1 MNFYTA
7 MKMNKL
13 LLIYQNI
20 PKLPECEIK
29 QKKPD
34 TKESYCI
41 IPLIV
46 VVQSQSHTWLFAAPW
61 AVAHQSPLSST
72 ISQSVLRF
80 IFLESVMLS
89 NYLILCHLL
98 LLLPSIFPSIKV
110 FSSKL
115 TLCIRWPKYW
125 SFSFSISPSN
135 GYSGFISFRID
146 WFDFLAVQG
155 LSKVFSI
162 HAGRSSIISYRYI
175 EHWVP
180 ARQQARHQEHSEK
193 ENRHNASP
201 HALFTLVKKAY
212 IIQITNKLYV

>member
-72 ISQSVLRF
+72 ISQSLLKF
-80 IFLESVMLS
+80 MSTESVVLC
-89 NYLILCHLL
+89 NHLIFCCPL
-98 LLLPSIFPSIKV
+98 LLLPSVFPSIRV
-110 FSSKL
+110 FSNDA
-115 TLCIRWPKYW
+115 LCIRWPKNW
-125 SFSFSISPSN
+125 RFHFSISPSN
-135 GYSGFISFRID
+135 EYSGLISFGID
-146 WFDFLAVQG
+146 WFDLAVQETLKG
-155 LSKVFSI
+155 LLQHHDLKVSI
-162 HAGRSSIISYRYI
+162 L
-175 EHWVP
+175 W
-180 ARQQARHQEHSEK
+180 HS
-193 ENRHNASP
+193 AS
-201 HALFTLVKKAY
+201 
-212 IIQITNKLYV
+212 